1 MSAADERLRSMGFQF
16 VGTSQ
21 DGLDLVYQKYYT
33 KFTHVVTIRSQSVYG
48 TMIFSVTSKNG
59 FQSTEPIG
67 LSYDEMR
74 AFCAKIEELKRY
86 SSSYSSVND
95 DEFDDGK

>member
-1 MSAADERLRSMGFQF
+1 MSAADERLCSMGFQF

-48 TMIFSVTSKNG
+48 TLIFSVVSKNG
-59 FQSTEPIG
+59 YRPTEPIG
-67 LSYDEMR
+67 LSYDEMK
-74 AFCAKIEELKRY
+74 AFIAKIEELKKWSR
-86 SSSYSSVND
+86 SYCQDND